1 MNSPTDWMPAE
12 RHKRSQNMGVVYT
25 LVDEVM
31 AVWDGFTALVFMAAS
46 CVVSFFV
53 SFVIEQSGR

>member
-1 MNSPTDWMPAE
+1 MNSPRDWMPAE
-12 RHKRSQNMGVVYT
+12 RHKRSQNPGVLYT

-31 AVWDGFTALVFMAAS
+31 AVWDAFTALVLIAAS
-46 CVVSFFV
+46 CVVSFLV

>member
-1 MNSPTDWMPAE
+1 
-12 RHKRSQNMGVVYT
+12 VYT

-31 AVWDGFTALVFMAAS
+31 AVWDAFTALVLIAAS
-46 CVVSFFV
+46 CVVSFLV